1 MVETTWIFRL
11 QKLHR
16 KKYVETTWI
25 FWSSNYIEKKTWK
38 QRGFF
43 KPSKLH
49 RKEYVETTWIFPPAK

>member
-1 MVETTWIFRL
+1 MAIHSMVETTWIFRPE
-11 QKLHR
+11 KLHP

-49 RKEYVETTWIFPPAK
+49 